1 MTRFEMTANYVDV
14 LKPRTPNENT
24 ILSFRS
30 GHGVYADISL
40 SSEKLAS
47 LKKKLENLEAERL

>member
-14 LKPRTPNENT
+14 LKPRAPRENT
-24 ILSFRS
+24 ILRFKS

-40 SSEKLAS
+40 NSNTLTDLREKL
-47 LKKKLENLEAERL
+47 KEGEA